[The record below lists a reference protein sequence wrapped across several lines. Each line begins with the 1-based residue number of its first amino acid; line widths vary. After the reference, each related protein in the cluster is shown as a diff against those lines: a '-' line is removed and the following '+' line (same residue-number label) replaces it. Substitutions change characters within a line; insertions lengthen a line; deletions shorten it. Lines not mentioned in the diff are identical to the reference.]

1 MSCSSPGKRGQWGCG
16 PPLSLPPSAVKWGL
30 GLFPDCVGGS
40 WEARPVWGALRE
52 GGSTSQVWLSLIP
65 SRLPYIRI

>member
-16 PPLSLPPSAVKWGL
+16 PYSVPSSLSCEVGS

-40 WEARPVWGALRE
+40 WEARPVWGAPKKVAVPPKC
-52 GGSTSQVWLSLIP
+52 GFH
-65 SRLPYIRI
+65 